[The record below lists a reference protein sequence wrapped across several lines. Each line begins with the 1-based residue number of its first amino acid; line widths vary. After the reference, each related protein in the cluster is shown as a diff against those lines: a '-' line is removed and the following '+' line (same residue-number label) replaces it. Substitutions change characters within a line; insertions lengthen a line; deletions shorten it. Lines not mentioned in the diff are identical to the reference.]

1 MFSKL
6 FSIAALVAAAS
17 AQGQGLA
24 AVLAANQETAQ
35 LAGLVGTLPDVAGQL
50 SSLQNITLLAPS
62 NAALAT
68 LLNSSA
74 GAGLASNPGLLQAV
88 LTYHVLSGTYA
99 ASAIPTSPAF
109 VPSALVDPKYANVSG
124 GQRVEAFRS
133 GDKVTFISGLLA
145 NSTVTQ
151 AVSSPSAPRQSTPNP
166 NPKTDRENPQNLN
179 FTGGIIHVIDH
190 VLTLPQNVS
199 TTLVN
204 AGLSSLYGA
213 LNATGLLDT
222 VNGLSNVTIF
232 APANAAFQ
240 RIGSA
245 LGGASTDTLKAILTY
260 HVHVGQEPL
269 YSTSLVNG
277 SSLPTVNGGSL
288 TIHTGSNGVFVNSA
302 KVITPDVLI
311 AGGVVH
317 VIDNVLNPNATAAA
331 SPTATTGTPAF
342 SGASSVANAPF
353 TSGVATPTSTIGG
366 GGAGGHSGNT
376 STTHVSVAAAMPMV
390 TGAVSMG
397 ALLGAG
403 AVLVNM

>member
-99 ASAIPTSPAF
+99 ASAIPTSPSF

-151 AVSSPSAPRQSTPNP
+151 A
-166 NPKTDRENPQNLN
+166 NLN

>member
-151 AVSSPSAPRQSTPNP
+151 A
-166 NPKTDRENPQNLN
+166 NLN

>member
-1 MFSKL
+1 M
-6 FSIAALVAAAS
+6 
-17 AQGQGLA
+17 
-24 AVLAANQETAQ
+24 
-35 LAGLVGTLPDVAGQL
+35 
-50 SSLQNITLLAPS
+50 
-62 NAALAT
+62 
-68 LLNSSA
+68 
-74 GAGLASNPGLLQAV
+74 
-88 LTYHVLSGTYA
+88 
-99 ASAIPTSPAF
+99 
-109 VPSALVDPKYANVSG
+109 VDPKYANVSG

-151 AVSSPSAPRQSTPNP
+151 AVSFPLAPRH
-166 NPKTDRENPQNLN
+166 PKSKSKTKRKNPQNLN

-317 VIDNVLNPNATAAA
+317 VIDK
-331 SPTATTGTPAF
+331 
-342 SGASSVANAPF
+342 
-353 TSGVATPTSTIGG
+353 
-366 GGAGGHSGNT
+366 
-376 STTHVSVAAAMPMV
+376 
-390 TGAVSMG
+390 
-397 ALLGAG
+397 
-403 AVLVNM
+403 